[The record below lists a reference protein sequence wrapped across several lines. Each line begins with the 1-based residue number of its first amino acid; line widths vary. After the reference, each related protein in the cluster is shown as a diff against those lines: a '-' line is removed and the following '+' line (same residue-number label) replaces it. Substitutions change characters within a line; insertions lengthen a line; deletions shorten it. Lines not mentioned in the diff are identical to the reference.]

1 MKLPNRNLV
10 SYVTLAG
17 LLVASAAQAQNFP
30 TKPVRLI
37 VPFPAGGSTDIVG
50 RTLAQKLTEMW
61 GQSVIVE
68 NRAGGSTMIGTEMVA
83 RAAPDG
89 HTLLVYSSSMWIL
102 PFLRDNPTWD
112 AEKDFAP
119 ITQLYRQPN
128 VIVINPALPV
138 HNARELIAL
147 AKAKPGELNYGS
159 ASAGSPAHLS
169 AELFNAMAGVKIM
182 RVPYKGIGPAITAL
196 IGGQIQIIFAIYT
209 SASPHLLS
217 GRLKAIAVT
226 SAEPSPL
233 APGVPTLAASGLP
246 GYESIAL
253 AGLFAPAKTP
263 AVLVALINQ
272 EAAKVLNAPKN
283 QERLANSGVE
293 SATSTPAE
301 FAATIKADMTKWGRL
316 IKDSGMRE

>member
-1 MKLPNRNLV
+1 MQSAALIAAFALTPNAYAQ
-10 SYVTLAG
+10 SYPSKIIRILTTEAG
-17 LLVASAAQAQNFP
+17 SGTDLVA
-30 TKPVRLI
+30 RLI
-37 VPFPAGGSTDIVG
+37 
-50 RTLAQKLTEMW
+50 AQGYAATP
-61 GQSVIVE
+61 GQQAVVE
-68 NRAGGSTMIGTEMVA
+68 NRGILAVEA
-83 RAAPDG
+83 AAKAAPDG

-138 HNARELIAL
+138 NNARELIAL

-169 AELFNAMAGVKIM
+169 AELFNAMAGVKII

-226 SAEPSPL
+226 SAEHARTGRANAGRLRP
-233 APGVPTLAASGLP
+233 
-246 GYESIAL
+246 
-253 AGLFAPAKTP
+253 AGLRINCAGRPLRAGENARRTRHTDQSRSRQGTQCAEKPGAPR
-263 AVLVALINQ
+263 Q
-272 EAAKVLNAPKN
+272 F
-283 QERLANSGVE
+283 RC
-293 SATSTPAE
+293 
-301 FAATIKADMTKWGRL
+301 
-316 IKDSGMRE
+316 RECDQHAG

>member
-1 MKLPNRNLV
+1 MQSAALIAAFALTPNAYAQ
-10 SYVTLAG
+10 SYPSKIIRILTTEAG
-17 LLVASAAQAQNFP
+17 SGTDLVA
-30 TKPVRLI
+30 RLI
-37 VPFPAGGSTDIVG
+37 
-50 RTLAQKLTEMW
+50 AQGYSATP
-61 GQSVIVE
+61 GQQAVVE
-68 NRAGGSTMIGTEMVA
+68 NRGILAVEA
-83 RAAPDG
+83 AAKAAPDG

-138 HNARELIAL
+138 NNARELIAL

-169 AELFNAMAGVKIM
+169 AELFNAMAGVKII

-226 SAEPSPL
+226 SAEPSTL

-263 AVLVALINQ
+263 AALVTLINQ

>member
-1 MKLPNRNLV
+1 MFNIRSLLIAAAL
-10 SYVTLAG
+10 LAPPF
-17 LLVASAAQAQNFP
+17 AAAQNFP
-30 TKPVRLI
+30 NKVIRIQTTEAGSGTDLVARLI
-37 VPFPAGGSTDIVG
+37 AQGFTA
-50 RTLAQKLTEMW
+50 TL
-61 GQSVIVE
+61 GQQAVVE
-68 NRAGGSTMIGTEMVA
+68 NRGILAVETTA

-102 PFLRDNPTWD
+102 PFLRENPTWD

-119 ITQLYRQPN
+119 VTQLYRQPN

-138 HNARELIAL
+138 ASARELIAL

-159 ASAGSPAHLS
+159 ASSGSPAHLS
-169 AELFNAMAGVKIM
+169 AELFNSMAGVNIV

-196 IGGQIQIIFAIYT
+196 IGGQVHLIFAIYT
-209 SASPHLLS
+209 TAAPHITS

-226 SAEPSPL
+226 SAEPTAL
-233 APGVPTLAASGLP
+233 VPGVPTLAASGLP

-263 AVLVALINQ
+263 AAIIALINQ
-272 EAAKVLNAPKN
+272 ESAKVLSSQKN

-293 SATSTPAE
+293 SATGTPAE
-301 FAATIKADMTKWGRL
+301 FAATIKADMAKWGKL
-316 IKDSGMRE
+316 IKDTGIRE

>member
-1 MKLPNRNLV
+1 MFNIRSLLIAAAL
-10 SYVTLAG
+10 LAPPF
-17 LLVASAAQAQNFP
+17 AAAQNFP
-30 TKPVRLI
+30 NKVIRIQTTEAGSGTDLVARLI
-37 VPFPAGGSTDIVG
+37 AQGFTA
-50 RTLAQKLTEMW
+50 TL
-61 GQSVIVE
+61 GQQAVVE
-68 NRAGGSTMIGTEMVA
+68 NRGILAVETTA

-102 PFLRDNPTWD
+102 PFLRENPTWD

-119 ITQLYRQPN
+119 VTQLYRQPN

-138 HNARELIAL
+138 ASARELIAL

-159 ASAGSPAHLS
+159 ASSGSPAHLS
-169 AELFNAMAGVKIM
+169 AELFNSMAGVNIV

-196 IGGQIQIIFAIYT
+196 IGGQVHLIFAIYT
-209 SASPHLLS
+209 TAAPHITS

-226 SAEPSPL
+226 SAEPTAL
-233 APGVPTLAASGLP
+233 VPGVPTLAASGLP

-263 AVLVALINQ
+263 AAIIALINQ
-272 EAAKVLNAPKN
+272 ESAKVLSSQKN

-293 SATSTPAE
+293 SATGTPAE
-301 FAATIKADMTKWGRL
+301 FAATIKADMAKWGRL
-316 IKDSGMRE
+316 IKDTGIRE